1 MNADGNEPVTMTL
14 RGILILAGTM
24 SLLALAQ
31 TYFMLV
37 TFAFLTGWRR
47 LARTHPGHAS
57 PLAMPALHATQ
68 GVLLDAWGWNAPPL
82 RVGHDREGIV
92 LRPLAMFRPV
102 FPTVKVP
109 WSALV
114 AVEHRQTTWGEMLCV
129 RYGPDGRESLTFLPS
144 ALSSELRKLSQGENI
159 RKEALPA
166 GNPTPD
172 GEM

>member
-1 MNADGNEPVTMTL
+1 MTL
-14 RGILILAGTM
+14 HGILILASTM
-24 SLLALAQ
+24 SLLAIAQ
-31 TYFMLV
+31 TYFMLT

-47 LARTHPGHAS
+47 LARTHPGRKS
-57 PLAMPALHATQ
+57 PLALPALHATQ

-114 AVEHRQTTWGEMLCV
+114 AVERRQNPWGEVLIV
-129 RYGPDGRESLTFLPS
+129 YFGPDGRDSLSFLPS
-144 ALSSELRKLSQGENI
+144 ALSAELRKLSPGENI
-159 RKEALPA
+159 RNEALPA
-166 GNPTPD
+166 GNSTPD

>member
-1 MNADGNEPVTMTL
+1 MTL
-14 RGILILAGTM
+14 RGILVLAFAM

-47 LARTHPGHAS
+47 LARTHPGRRS
-57 PLAMPALHATQ
+57 PLALPSLHATQ

-92 LRPLAMFRPV
+92 LRPLALFRPV
-102 FPTVKVP
+102 FPSVKVP

-114 AVEHRQTTWGEMLCV
+114 AVERRQYMWGEILIV
-129 RYGPDGRESLTFLPS
+129 RYGPDGRDSLSFLPS
-144 ALSSELRKLSQGENI
+144 VLSSELRKLSQGENI
-159 RKEALPA
+159 HKEALSA
-166 GNPTPD
+166 GNPAPD
-172 GEM
+172 LEM